1 MNKTR
6 KRSTRDLD
14 IETSDY
20 IHLQGAVLSANND
33 ISLDHTGVKQ
43 EKIRDGYN
51 ENSST
56 GSSDC
61 SYDQAT
67 GIISIT
73 EAECEEEVDVG
84 SNDYVNDQ
92 VSDTG
97 SLQQKITESNSGRV
111 IYMEVDGDGDCIE
124 NISAGSVDC
133 ISDQNAGVTSTKG
146 EELNQK
152 STETSDLKLPA
163 IHPKIFRH
171 EHGRDSISLEK
182 EPVSIDV
189 HSMDGKQL
197 GGDEDE
203 DDEDVDHRNRF
214 YFESDHLALKDNKQ

>member
-14 IETSDY
+14 VETSDY
-20 IHLQGAVLSANND
+20 IHLQEAGLLANND
-33 ISLDHTGVKQ
+33 VSLDHTGVKK
-43 EKIRDGYN
+43 EKIRDGYD
-51 ENSST
+51 ENSGI
-56 GSSDC
+56 GSNDC

-84 SNDYVNDQ
+84 SNDYLNDQ

-97 SLQQKITESNSGRV
+97 NLHQKSTESNSARL
-111 IYMEVDGDGDCIE
+111 IYMEVNGDGDCIK
-124 NISAGSVDC
+124 NISAGSVNC
-133 ISDQNAGVTSTKG
+133 ISDQNTGVTSTKG
-146 EELNQK
+146 GELNQK
-152 STETSDLKLPA
+152 STENSDLKLPA
-163 IHPKIFRH
+163 IQPKIFSH
-171 EHGRDSISLEK
+171 EHGRDSICLDK

-189 HSMDGKQL
+189 HSTDGEQL
-197 GGDEDE
+197 GSEEDE
-203 DDEDVDHRNRF
+203 DDEDVDHYNRF

>member
-6 KRSTRDLD
+6 IRSSRDLNV
-14 IETSDY
+14 ETSDY
-20 IHLQGAVLSANND
+20 IHLQGAGLSANNNV
-33 ISLDHTGVKQ
+33 SLDHTGVKE

-51 ENSST
+51 ENSSF
-56 GSSDC
+56 GSNDC

-84 SNDYVNDQ
+84 SNDFLNDQ

-97 SLQQKITESNSGRV
+97 NLHQKSTESNSARA
-111 IYMEVDGDGDCIE
+111 ICMEVNGGGECVE
-124 NISAGSVDC
+124 NISAGSINC
-133 ISDQNAGVTSTKG
+133 ISVQNAGVISTKG
-146 EELNQK
+146 GELNQK

-163 IHPKIFRH
+163 IQPKIFSH
-171 EHGRDSISLEK
+171 EHSRDSISLEK
-182 EPVSIDV
+182 EPVSMDV
-189 HSMDGKQL
+189 HLTDGEQL
-197 GGDEDE
+197 GGEEDEDE
-203 DDEDVDHRNRF
+203 EDVNHYNRF

>member
-43 EKIRDGYN
+43 EKIRDSYN

-84 SNDYVNDQ
+84 SNDYLNDQ
-92 VSDTG
+92 MSDAG
-97 SLQQKITESNSGRV
+97 SLQQKSTESNSGRV
-111 IYMEVDGDGDCIE
+111 IYMEVNGDGDCIE
-124 NISAGSVDC
+124 NISAGSVNC
-133 ISDQNAGVTSTKG
+133 ISDQNAGVTSTKDG
-146 EELNQK
+146 ELNQK

-163 IHPKIFRH
+163 IQPKIYSH
-171 EHGRDSISLEK
+171 EHGRDSIRLEK

-189 HSMDGKQL
+189 HSMDGEQL
-197 GGDEDE
+197 GGEED
-203 DDEDVDHRNRF
+203 DDEDVDHHNRF
-214 YFESDHLALKDNKQ
+214 YFESDHLALKHNKQ

>member
-14 IETSDY
+14 VETSDY
-20 IHLQGAVLSANND
+20 IHLQGAGLSANND

-84 SNDYVNDQ
+84 S
-92 VSDTG
+92 TT
-97 SLQQKITESNSGRV
+97 I
-111 IYMEVDGDGDCIE
+111 
-124 NISAGSVDC
+124 
-133 ISDQNAGVTSTKG
+133 
-146 EELNQK
+146 
-152 STETSDLKLPA
+152 
-163 IHPKIFRH
+163 
-171 EHGRDSISLEK
+171 
-182 EPVSIDV
+182 
-189 HSMDGKQL
+189 
-197 GGDEDE
+197 
-203 DDEDVDHRNRF
+203 
-214 YFESDHLALKDNKQ
+214 

>member
-14 IETSDY
+14 VETSDY
-20 IHLQGAVLSANND
+20 IHLQGAGLSANND
-33 ISLDHTGVKQ
+33 VSLDHTGVKK
-43 EKIRDGYN
+43 ETIRDGYN
-51 ENSST
+51 ENSSF
-56 GSSDC
+56 GSNDC

-84 SNDYVNDQ
+84 SNDYLNDQ
-92 VSDTG
+92 VSDN
-97 SLQQKITESNSGRV
+97 LQQKSTESNSGRV
-111 IYMEVDGDGDCIE
+111 IYMEVNGDGDCKE
-124 NISAGSVDC
+124 NISAGSLNC
-133 ISDQNAGVTSTKG
+133 TSDQNAVISSTKG
-146 EELNQK
+146 GELNK
-152 STETSDLKLPA
+152 TSTETSDLKL
-163 IHPKIFRH
+163 FSH

-189 HSMDGKQL
+189 HSTDGEQL
-197 GGDEDE
+197 GGEEDE
-203 DDEDVDHRNRF
+203 DDEDVDHYNRF

>member
-1 MNKTR
+1 M
-6 KRSTRDLD
+6 D

-51 ENSST
+51 ENSSN

-84 SNDYVNDQ
+84 SNDYLNDQ

-97 SLQQKITESNSGRV
+97 SLQRKSTESNSGRV
-111 IYMEVDGDGDCIE
+111 IYMEVNGSDCIE
-124 NISAGSVDC
+124 NISAGSVNC

-146 EELNQK
+146 GELNQK

-163 IHPKIFRH
+163 IQPKIFSH

-189 HSMDGKQL
+189 HSMDGEQL
-197 GGDEDE
+197 GGEEDE
-203 DDEDVDHRNRF
+203 DDEDVDHHNRF